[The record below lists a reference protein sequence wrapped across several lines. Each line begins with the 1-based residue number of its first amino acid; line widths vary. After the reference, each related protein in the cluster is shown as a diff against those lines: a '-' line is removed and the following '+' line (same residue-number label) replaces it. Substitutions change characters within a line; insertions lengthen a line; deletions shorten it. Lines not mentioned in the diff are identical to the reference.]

1 MKKDTANLGY
11 VLFLSFVAALGGFL
25 FGYDTAV
32 VSGTNQQ
39 VAHLFH
45 LDEMQLGW
53 YVGCALI
60 GSICGVAVAGIL
72 GDKFG
77 RKRTMLFSAVLFSL
91 SAIGCAISI
100 DFTHLVISR
109 IFVGVG
115 IGIVS
120 IISPLYISEVAVAK
134 YRGGLVSLYQFGVT
148 VGMVGAYLVN
158 HVLLGLAE
166 TGISKVAD
174 VANPTLFEWIFYT
187 ESWRGM
193 LGMCAVPALLFFIVL
208 FFIPESP
215 RWLILRHKEAPSFKI
230 FHRIYGNE
238 EDAKAQ
244 LESTRE
250 MIEKENQYKSGQW
263 KYLFKPKIFKMVL
276 VGSAI
281 AILGQFMGVNAVLY
295 YGPTIFEQSGLSGGD
310 SLFYQVL
317 VGVTNMVTAL
327 IALVIIDRVGRK
339 KLVYFGVSGMII
351 SLLLISYYFEYGEAN
366 GLSPVFLLVFFMFYI
381 FSCAISICA
390 VVFVL
395 LSEMFPIRVRGL
407 AMSIAGFALWIGTYL
422 IGQLTPWMLKNLTP
436 TGTFLLFAFMCVP
449 YMLIMWKLVPETTGK
464 SLEEIEKMIS
474 ED

>member
-1 MKKDTANLGY
+1 
-11 VLFLSFVAALGGFL
+11 
-25 FGYDTAV
+25 
-32 VSGTNQQ
+32 
-39 VAHLFH
+39 
-45 LDEMQLGW
+45 
-53 YVGCALI
+53 
-60 GSICGVAVAGIL
+60 
-72 GDKFG
+72 
-77 RKRTMLFSAVLFSL
+77 
-91 SAIGCAISI
+91 
-100 DFTHLVISR
+100 
-109 IFVGVG
+109 
-115 IGIVS
+115 
-120 IISPLYISEVAVAK
+120 
-134 YRGGLVSLYQFGVT
+134 
-148 VGMVGAYLVN
+148 
-158 HVLLGLAE
+158 
-166 TGISKVAD
+166 
-174 VANPTLFEWIFYT
+174 
-187 ESWRGM
+187 
-193 LGMCAVPALLFFIVL
+193 
-208 FFIPESP
+208 
-215 RWLILRHKEAPSFKI
+215 
-230 FHRIYGNE
+230 
-238 EDAKAQ
+238 
-244 LESTRE
+244 